1 MKKKECTKKKKKTK
15 GLAEFF
21 PRIDI
26 GEATLMQIF

>member
-1 MKKKECTKKKKKTK
+1 MKKGNALKKKKKN

>member
-1 MKKKECTKKKKKTK
+1 MKKKNVLKKKKKK

-21 PRIDI
+21 PRINT

>member
-1 MKKKECTKKKKKTK
+1 MKKGNALKKKKKK
-15 GLAEFF
+15 NGLAEFF

>member
-1 MKKKECTKKKKKTK
+1 MKKKECTKKKKTK